1 LGGSDFSV
9 MGRLTLGGSEIS
21 VMGRQLFTR
30 VMTSTGT
37 LAMTMASTRL
47 FCGTWKCVKMLWAT
61 LGSKSSA

>member
-1 LGGSDFSV
+1 
-9 MGRLTLGGSEIS
+9 MGGSEIS